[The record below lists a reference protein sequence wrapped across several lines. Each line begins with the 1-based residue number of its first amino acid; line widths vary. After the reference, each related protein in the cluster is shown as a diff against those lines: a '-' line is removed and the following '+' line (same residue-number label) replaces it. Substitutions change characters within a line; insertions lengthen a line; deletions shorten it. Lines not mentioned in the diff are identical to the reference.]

1 MIEKTIEI
9 ENELGLHSRV
19 AALFV
24 QICSK
29 YKSEI
34 CIKKDDFEINAK
46 SIMGIMALGASKGEN
61 VHIIINGPDKEEAM
75 EEIEMFFKNLVE
87 TD

>member
-1 MIEKTIEI
+1 MIQKTIEI
-9 ENELGLHSRV
+9 DNVLGLHSRV
-19 AALFV
+19 AASFV

-34 CIKKDDFEINAK
+34 FIKKDEFEINAK
-46 SIMGIMALGASKGEN
+46 SIMGIMALGASKEEN
-61 VHIIINGPDKEEAM
+61 VDIIIDGPDEEEAM
-75 EEIEMFFKNLVE
+75 DEIVMFFKSLVE

>member
-1 MIEKTIEI
+1 MIEKTIKI

-19 AALFV
+19 AASFV

-34 CIKKDDFEINAK
+34 YIKKDEFEINAK

-61 VHIIINGPDKEEAM
+61 VDIIINGPDKQEAM
-75 EEIEMFFKNLVE
+75 EEIEMFFKDLVQ